1 MKKKIIAALMF
12 CMAFCPSAYA
22 RGHGEHHMPVSH
34 SHHSAHV
41 VEYGKM
47 HHQKPAPHH
56 SHQHVKDCDVIAA
69 GAVTLA
75 VVGVAG
81 IVSLIAGGAQR

>member
-1 MKKKIIAALMF
+1 MKKKIIAALML

-22 RGHGEHHMPVSH
+22 RGHGAPNMPVSP
-34 SHHSAHV
+34 SHHSSHM
-41 VEYGKM
+41 VEYGKI
-47 HHQKPAPHH
+47 HHHKPQPHH
-56 SHQHVKDCDVIAA
+56 SHQSVKDSDVIAA

-81 IVSLIAGGAQR
+81 IVSLIAGGSQR